1 LDEAKKLQPEDV
13 VISALAD
20 DLNTHEAL
28 RGLSALNGAGDASRL
43 ARNIEFLGLM
53 SWKQIG
59 LKVAAYRAALYALP
73 ALAERLQSLREVAK
87 LSKDFSAVDNLKRQ
101 IAAANFSVMM
111 SKTVVTIRPEMDF
124 DLAKLEALK

>member
-1 LDEAKKLQPEDV
+1 
-13 VISALAD
+13 
-20 DLNTHEAL
+20 
-28 RGLSALNGAGDASRL
+28 
-43 ARNIEFLGLM
+43 M